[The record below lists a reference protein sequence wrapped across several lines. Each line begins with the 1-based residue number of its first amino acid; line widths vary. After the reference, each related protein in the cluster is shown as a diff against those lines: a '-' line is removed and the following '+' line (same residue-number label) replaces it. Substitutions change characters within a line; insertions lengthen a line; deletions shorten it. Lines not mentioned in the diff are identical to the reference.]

1 MPGLIPESAILDD
14 DEQVLPLQ
22 APVPLPGRGRRPLRR
37 LRADVIS
44 VAGVLLLAVFV
55 VAGVVGP
62 ILEPHPAETIYPTA
76 ILQPPG
82 GAFPFGTDDLGRDL
96 LSRILSGMRVSLAV
110 GLGSIGAA
118 LLVGAGLGLLG
129 GYFGGVFDA
138 LMMRVMDVLVAFP
151 ALLLAIALMTMLG
164 GSLVNVALAIA
175 IIYVP
180 IFARVMRSSVLAVS
194 TEQYVEAVRAV
205 GAGHRRTILRHVLPN
220 SVSATIVQ
228 TSLAISDAILIEA
241 ALSYLGL
248 GVTPPT
254 PSLGALLT
262 EGQGF
267 MTTQPWMVI
276 FPGLALT
283 LGVLGFNLV
292 GDSLRDL
299 LDPRSGEG

>member
-1 MPGLIPESAILDD
+1 MPGLTRASVIPDTPFMEEEAPN
-14 DEQVLPLQ
+14 EALP
-22 APVPLPGRGRRPLRR
+22 ARRR
-37 LRADVIS
+37 LRSWMRGNLIALIG
-44 VAGVLLLAVFV
+44 VALLAVFV
-55 VAGVVGP
+55 LASMLGP
-62 ILEPHPAETIYPTA
+62 IFVAHPPETLYPTA
-76 ILQPPG
+76 ILQPPS
-82 GAFPFGTDDLGRDL
+82 GAFPLGTDDLGRDL

-110 GLGSIGAA
+110 GLGSVAGA
-118 LLVGAGLGLLG
+118 LLVGGLLG
-129 GYFGGVFDA
+129 LCAGYFGALFDILVMR
-138 LMMRVMDVLVAFP
+138 LMDILVAFP

-164 GSLVNVALAIA
+164 GSLLNVALAIA

-180 IFARVMRSSVLAVS
+180 IFARITRSSVLAVCE
-194 TEQYVEAVRAV
+194 EQYVEAVRAV
-205 GAGHRRTILRHVLPN
+205 GAGHLRTMVRHVMPN
-220 SVSATIVQ
+220 SASATIIQV
-228 TSLAISDAILIEA
+228 SLAISDAILIEA

-283 LGVLGFNLV
+283 LGIFGFNIV

-299 LDPRSGEG
+299 LDPHGRER